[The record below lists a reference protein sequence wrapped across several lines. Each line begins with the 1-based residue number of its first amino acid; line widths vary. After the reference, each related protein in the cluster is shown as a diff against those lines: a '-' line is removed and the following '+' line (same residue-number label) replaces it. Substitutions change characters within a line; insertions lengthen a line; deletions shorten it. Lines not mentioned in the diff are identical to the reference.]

1 MRCLLEANSP
11 LNFILDIFKDRRK
24 EPKKKEKDNKY
35 LGGSVSEYTKNLVM
49 TFPTLCD
56 SSLRP
61 ETASMIS
68 KANERNIVSMLQML
82 FASMQLKG
90 TNGVEILG
98 KLHKNI
104 STNMSMDD
112 YIDALDNIASKT
124 AGGKLWESAKGQVIL
139 RDKIN
144 LVLEDAK
151 RPRKS
156 FPVSSFN
163 EKSLMNYVVMKDYR
177 GRSIV
182 KETKINYKDANN
194 SIKYNT
200 LSSKY
205 APLGDP
211 NYDPQAPHAMD
222 IDTAIKRAQFN
233 QNTIKTAY
241 DVASTANR
249 LAYDYNAD
257 QINRARNDR
266 EEERELRDID
276 RAEREKAKEL
286 RDIEK
291 AAREK
296 ELHDLTVKQQQIRYA
311 KDTGK
316 FLDLNDQIQA
326 IGKQLL
332 DSDIKKAN
340 ELAPS
345 MMIVKYSELDSDGSI
360 YDQKA
365 FVTGV
370 KSRLIAVDPGD
381 IIERLVAKNKTKI
394 SFLNFIRATTGE
406 ISFIKDFLLCTKQ
419 AKIDAKNSV
428 KKGPEAKMWKALE
441 ARSAKNSLNR
451 MRKTGNDA
459 SCITTLVINKETA
472 NLMKKEFDFDIESPR
487 NAKMIMNSYNLLA
500 IFICDESV
508 ESVKSLYAG
517 NDIFETQAYSYLE
530 REDKDKS
537 YKKVINLMG
546 QINR

>member
-1 MRCLLEANSP
+1 MRTLLEANSP
-11 LNFILDIFKDRRK
+11 ISFILDLFKDRRK
-24 EPKKKEKDNKY
+24 EPKKEKDNKY

-61 ETASMIS
+61 ETASMVS

-90 TNGVEILG
+90 TNGVEILS

-104 STNMSMDD
+104 STSMSMDD
-112 YIDALDNIASKT
+112 YIDALDNIASRT
-124 AGGKLWESAKGQVIL
+124 AGGKLFESTKGQVIL

-144 LVLEDAK
+144 LVLESAK
-151 RPRKS
+151 HPQKA
-156 FPVSSFN
+156 FPVSSFS
-163 EKSLMNYVVMKDYR
+163 EKSLMNYSVMKDYR
-177 GRSIV
+177 GRSII
-182 KETKINYKDANN
+182 KEASFKDPEDRKVNFN
-194 SIKYNT
+194 PDDGFYPYYVN
-200 LSSKY
+200 
-205 APLGDP
+205 DP
-211 NYDPQAPHAMD
+211 NGPVLTNDEYR
-222 IDTAIKRAQFN
+222 KRVEFN
-233 QNTIKTAY
+233 QKSRGNRASMIKTAY
-241 DVASTANR
+241 DIKNASNK

-257 QINRARNDR
+257 QIAR
-266 EEERELRDID
+266 EREKRDAAKDLRDLAKDKRDAAKDLRDIARFNMD
-276 RAEREKAKEL
+276 QKAYYN
-286 RDIEK
+286 
-291 AAREK
+291 AS
-296 ELHDLTVKQQQIRYA
+296 
-311 KDTGK
+311 
-316 FLDLNDQIQA
+316 LNDQIQA

-345 MMIVKYSELDSDGSI
+345 LMIVKYSELDSDGSI

-428 KKGPEAKMWKALE
+428 KKGPAARMWKTLE
-441 ARSAKNSLNR
+441 SRSAKNSFNR
-451 MRKTGNDA
+451 MKKSGNDA
-459 SCITTLVINKETA
+459 SSITTLVINKETA
-472 NLMKKEFDFDIESPR
+472 NLMKKEFDFDIENPR
-487 NAKMIMNSYNLLA
+487 NAKMIMNTYNLLA
-500 IFICDESV
+500 LIICDESI